1 MDRYK
6 SVKLLILDD
15 FLTTPIQTENSVDLF
30 ELLEAREG
38 RRATLI
44 ASQLEPDEWYLRIE
58 GRLIAD
64 SILGRVASSCRY
76 LDIDGPNMRKWLS
89 EAKASDKQ

>member
-1 MDRYK
+1 MDRHK
-6 SVKLLILDD
+6 SVRLLILDD

-30 ELLEAREG
+30 ELLEACEG

-58 GRLIAD
+58 GRLIAG
-64 SILGRVASSCRY
+64 SILGRVVSSAG
-76 LDIDGPNMRKWLS
+76 IWT
-89 EAKASDKQ
+89 